1 MFSFSSSD
9 SGIRYQSQ
17 LFMSTLER
25 TLTLHPKVKV
35 TLVWIPGH
43 VGIAGNELADR
54 MAVCGSTTSFLAR
67 RAGRLPG
74 VPDQGGDV
82 PVLLSRKMPTA
93 DGEGVGEEKTLPL
106 DDSLTASEGSLF
118 IARYVPPGP
127 LLVPLNVRGLAYLSV
142 RLRRLS
148 GFPRLQLPT
157 TWKSC
162 LDSLANC
169 TTILFS
175 FRSL

>member
-1 MFSFSSSD
+1 
-9 SGIRYQSQ
+9 
-17 LFMSTLER
+17 MSTLER

-118 IARYVPPGP
+118 VARYVPPAP
-127 LLVPLNVRGLAYLSV
+127 SSFLYLSRV
-142 RLRRLS
+142 
-148 GFPRLQLPT
+148 
-157 TWKSC
+157 
-162 LDSLANC
+162 
-169 TTILFS
+169 
-175 FRSL
+175 